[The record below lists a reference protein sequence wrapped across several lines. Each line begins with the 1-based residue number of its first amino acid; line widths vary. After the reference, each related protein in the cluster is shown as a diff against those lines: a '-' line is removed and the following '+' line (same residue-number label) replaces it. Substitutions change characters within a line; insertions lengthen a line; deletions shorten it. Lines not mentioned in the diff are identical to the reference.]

1 MIRIPITVGCLILQA
16 ACATTGITEK
26 DSGMH
31 GMNHGSDTVNFQT
44 GIELLPDATGDLNW
58 TISTTNEA
66 AQAYFNQGIQLRF
79 AYGMDASAR
88 SFREAYKADSKC
100 AICYWGEAYALGAYL
115 NGAMSVEKAPHALSA
130 INKAAQL
137 APQNANEMEQD
148 LIEAMLVRYI
158 ENYDPSKR
166 RKQDQAFAEA
176 MSKVHAKYPDDL
188 NIAAITASAWFL
200 LEERMGTRDLND
212 PDVIRIHRILEN
224 ALEKDIRHPGA
235 CHLYIHATESTSQP
249 ELALPCAKYIG
260 NSIPGASHI
269 NHMPSHTWNEVGRW
283 GDSVRANLQAWQS
296 DLKSAVG
303 KGVAIYPTH
312 NLHML
317 FYSASYDGQGAI
329 AVRAAKDYAT
339 STGDPTH
346 HALTLIR
353 FGRFEEISELLSRP
367 ESEAAA
373 AIWDFAQGYA
383 ALRAG
388 SVEEARDFL
397 QALDNVA
404 HTTTETLRFHPATQI
419 LGTLAYILQGEI
431 LRTNGDLTGSIESF
445 EHAVA
450 VEDQMG
456 FDEPEP
462 LPFAARH
469 WLGAALL
476 ELGHYEEAA
485 NVYREELEDHPH
497 NGWSLYGLQ
506 TALTAQGITDRNIDK
521 DLEKSWARADIWLR
535 SSRF

>member
-1 MIRIPITVGCLILQA
+1 MIRMPLTIGCLILQV
-16 ACATTGITEK
+16 ACATTDINSEN
-26 DSGMH
+26 SSAH
-31 GMNHGSDTVNFQT
+31 GMNHGGDALDFQAA
-44 GIELLPDATGDLNW
+44 IELLPDATGDLNW
-58 TISTTNEA
+58 NISTSNETT
-66 AQAYFNQGIQLRF
+66 QKYFNQGIQLRF
-79 AYGMDASAR
+79 AYGMNAAAR
-88 SFREAYKADSKC
+88 SFREAYKVDSKC

-115 NGAMSVEKAPHALSA
+115 NGAMSVEKAPYALAA
-130 INKAAQL
+130 IQKAAKL

-158 ENYDPSKR
+158 ENYDPTKR
-166 RKQDQAFAEA
+166 QKQDQAFAEA
-176 MSKVHAKYPDDL
+176 MTTVHAKYPDDL

-200 LEERMGTRDLND
+200 LEERMGTRNLND
-212 PDVIRIHRILEN
+212 PDVIRIHQILEK

-235 CHLYIHATESTSQP
+235 CHLYIHATESTTQP

-269 NHMPSHTWNEVGRW
+269 NHMPSHTWNEVGQW

-317 FYSASYDGQGAI
+317 LYSASYDGQGAI
-329 AVRAAKDYAT
+329 AVRAAKDYT
-339 STGDPTH
+339 KLTGDPTH
-346 HALTLIR
+346 HALTLVR
-353 FGRFEEISELLSRP
+353 FGRFEEISELISRP
-367 ESEAAA
+367 DGEAAG

-388 SVEEARDFL
+388 SVAEAKMFL
-397 QALDNVA
+397 QAVDDVA

-431 LRTNGDLTGSIESF
+431 LRTSDDLTGSIESF
-445 EHAVA
+445 KQAVA

-476 ELGHYEEAA
+476 DAGQYEEAA
-485 NVYREELEDHPH
+485 KVFQEELADHPH

-506 TALTAQGITDRNIDK
+506 SALAGQGINKQNIDT